1 MTTMTRRSFMTA
13 LGIAGTAALAAC
25 SSDDSSDDADT
36 TTDDA
41 DATEEEADTDDG
53 SYTLVTEGVLTN
65 VAELGFAPFE
75 YMEEDGTVVGFDVDL
90 SNALA
95 EKLGLTCEWLANQSF
110 DTLIPT
116 IKQGGKADISIAG
129 MTITD
134 ERLEEVDF
142 TDPYLN
148 SNQGLITK
156 VDSGETEDTLNAEG
170 RQIACQSGTT
180 GDDWISENLPN
191 ATKIP
196 LDDVTAGLMG
206 VSTGSYDAMVI
217 DLPVAQ
223 NMISESFS
231 DLEVTLEIPT
241 GEQYGIAV
249 SKDNPNL
256 TEALNEALAEIEA
269 DGTMDEL
276 KLTWFG
282 TSDI

>member
-1 MTTMTRRSFMTA
+1 MTSMTRRNFVTA
-13 LGIAGTAALAAC
+13 LCLTGTAALAAC
-25 SSDDSSDDADT
+25 SSDDSADDAAEQDAA
-36 TTDDA
+36 TDETD
-41 DATEEEADTDDG
+41 EA

-95 EKLGLTCEWLANQSF
+95 ERLGLTCEWLPNQAF
-110 DTLIPT
+110 DTLVPT
-116 IKQGGKADISIAG
+116 IQQGGKADISIAG

-156 VDSGETEDTLNAEG
+156 IDSGESEDTLNAEEK
-170 RQIACQSGTT
+170 QVACQSGTT

-191 ATKIP
+191 ATKVP
-196 LDDVTAGLMG
+196 LSDVTAGLMG
-206 VSTGSYDAMVI
+206 VSTGSYQAMVI

-223 NMISESFS
+223 NMISQSFS
-231 DLEVTLEIPT
+231 DLEVSLEIPT

-249 SKDNPNL
+249 SKDNPGL
-256 TEALNEALAEIEA
+256 TEALNEALAEVEE
-269 DGTMDEL
+269 DGTMDEI
-276 KLTWFG
+276 KTKWFG
-282 TSDI
+282 TADI

>member
-1 MTTMTRRSFMTA
+1 MTSMTRRNFVTA
-13 LGIAGTAALAAC
+13 LCLTGTAALAAC
-25 SSDDSSDDADT
+25 SSDDSADDAAEQDAA
-36 TTDDA
+36 TDETD
-41 DATEEEADTDDG
+41 EA

-95 EKLGLTCEWLANQSF
+95 ERLGLTCEWLPNQAF
-110 DTLIPT
+110 DTLVPT
-116 IKQGGKADISIAG
+116 IQQGGKADISIAG

-156 VDSGETEDTLNAEG
+156 IDSGETEDTLDAEEK
-170 RQIACQSGTT
+170 QVACQSGTT

-191 ATKIP
+191 ATKVP
-196 LDDVTAGLMG
+196 LSDVTAGLMG
-206 VSTGSYDAMVI
+206 VSTGSYQAMVI

-223 NMISESFS
+223 NMISQSFS
-231 DLEVTLEIPT
+231 DLEVSLEIPT

-249 SKDNPNL
+249 SKDNPGL
-256 TEALNEALAEIEA
+256 TEALNEALAEVEE
-269 DGTMDEL
+269 DGTMDEI
-276 KLTWFG
+276 KTKWFG
-282 TSDI
+282 TAEI

>member
-1 MTTMTRRSFMTA
+1 MTSMTRRNFVTA
-13 LGIAGTAALAAC
+13 LGLTGTVALAAC
-25 SSDDSSDDADT
+25 SSDDTSDDAASDDVAAE
-36 TTDDA
+36 DDA
-41 DATEEEADTDDG
+41 TDATDEA

-95 EKLGLTCEWLANQSF
+95 ERLGLTCEWLPNQAF
-110 DTLIPT
+110 DTLVPT
-116 IKQGGKADISIAG
+116 IQQGGKADISIAG

-156 VDSGETEDTLNAEG
+156 IDSGETEDTLDAEEK
-170 RQIACQSGTT
+170 QVACQSGTT

-191 ATKIP
+191 ATKVP
-196 LDDVTAGLMG
+196 LSDVTAGLMG
-206 VSTGSYDAMVI
+206 VSTGSYQAMVI

-223 NMISESFS
+223 NMISQSFS
-231 DLEVTLEIPT
+231 DLEVSLEIPT

-249 SKDNPNL
+249 SKDNPGL
-256 TEALNEALAEIEA
+256 TEALNEALAEVEE
-269 DGTMDEL
+269 DGTMDEI
-276 KLTWFG
+276 KTKWFG
-282 TSDI
+282 TAEI